1 MTLGICRPGSQAL
14 NSHRE
19 ESTPAFIWRAL
30 AGIPITDE
38 LLEWPAD
45 LFALTNI
52 ILERS
57 EAFRFILSPPCG
69 VEWPPP
75 RFSSWSVARLLESE
89 PGFEVVAHCGSGTE
103 ALEIIKSSGEIDI
116 VLLDLDLGQER
127 ADFLGSLRNA
137 RFDGKVLLVTA
148 DINDSEVPS
157 LIRKGISGVFM
168 KHGSPALLIQG
179 IRETVEGK
187 ALFGQDQLRR
197 ALERAEVPSADQ
209 RRSKLTERKRQVLS
223 FVFEGLANKQIAD
236 RLQVSEAA
244 IKLFAKTG
252 VRTRSQLV
260 RVALEQYRDQL

>member
-1 MTLGICRPGSQAL
+1 MSKTDQKSIRLLLIDDHAL
-14 NSHRE
+14 FRE
-19 ESTPAFIWRAL
+19 
-30 AGIPITDE
+30 
-38 LLEWPAD
+38 
-45 LFALTNI
+45 
-52 ILERS
+52 
-57 EAFRFILSPPCG
+57 
-69 VEWPPP
+69 
-75 RFSSWSVARLLESE
+75 SVARLLQSE

-103 ALEIIKSSGEIDI
+103 ALQIIKSSSDIDI

-127 ADFLGSLRNA
+127 GAEFLERLRNT

-148 DINDSEVPS
+148 DVNDNEVAS

-179 IRETVEGK
+179 IRETMEGK

-197 ALERAEVPSADQ
+197 ALERAEVASADQ
-209 RRSKLTERKRQVLS
+209 RRSKLTERERQVLS

-236 RLQVSEAA
+236 RLQVSETAVKA
-244 IKLFAKTG
+244 CLQQLFAKTG